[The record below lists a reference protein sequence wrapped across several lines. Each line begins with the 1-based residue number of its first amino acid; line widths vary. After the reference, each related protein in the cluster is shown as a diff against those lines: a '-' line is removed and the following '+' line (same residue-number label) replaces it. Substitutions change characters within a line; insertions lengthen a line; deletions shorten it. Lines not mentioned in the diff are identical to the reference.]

1 MLGTPSRLQ
10 AEAVFETGEE
20 LERLQSMFDGHLQ
33 RANPH
38 MTSIVTPQRRLT
50 ARQVATYL
58 QGTKHVAF
66 ATVTSKGEPRV
77 SPLDSL
83 FIHGR
88 FTLGT
93 GTEATKVRHLRRNP
107 ACSAV
112 HVDGDRIAVAVN
124 GRVEWIDR
132 AHPDHDEIHGAWTK
146 NYKSDPYT
154 WGDVVL
160 FRIEPVSMWAYA
172 SDPKDFPEA

>member
-1 MLGTPSRLQ
+1 MFETEAEIQRLQ
-10 AEAVFETGEE
+10 A
-20 LERLQSMFDGHLQ
+20 MFDAHLV
-33 RANPH
+33 RANRH
-38 MTSIVTPQRRLT
+38 MLNIVTPERRLT
-50 ARQVATYL
+50 ARQVVTYL

-77 SPLDSL
+77 SPLDAL

-88 FTLGT
+88 FTLST
-93 GTEATKVRHLRRNP
+93 GTEATKIAHLRGNP

-124 GRVEWIDR
+124 GTVEWLTRDH
-132 AHPDHDEIHGAWTK
+132 ADHDEIHAEWTRT
-146 NYKSDPYT
+146 YASDPYT

-160 FRIEPVSMWAYA
+160 FRIQPASMWAYA
-172 SDPKDFPEA
+172 FKTEEFPEA